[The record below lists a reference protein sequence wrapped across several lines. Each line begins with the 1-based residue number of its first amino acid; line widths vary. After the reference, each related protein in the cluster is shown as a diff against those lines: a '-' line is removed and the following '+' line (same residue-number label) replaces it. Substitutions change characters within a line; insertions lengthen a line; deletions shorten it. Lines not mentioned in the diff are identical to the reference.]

1 MRRWR
6 WVAAGVATV
15 ALFAVATW
23 LVFVTVEP
31 AEDADGA
38 IGAAVN
44 VVDGDDPN
52 AGTWASCDYAPDA
65 GVFLLRVRYECVV
78 RSCSLELARL
88 ELIDRLTDDDWTYEV
103 KRSRLPPE
111 LVGRSGTTRPLPST
125 TITKDKVDRSNCGE
139 EPLP

>member
-6 WVAAGVATV
+6 WIAAGVATIV
-15 ALFAVATW
+15 LLAVTTW
-23 LVFVTVEP
+23 LVFVTAEL
-31 AEDADGA
+31 AEDVDGA

-78 RSCSLELARL
+78 RSCRLELARL
-88 ELIDRLTDDDWTYEV
+88 ELVDRLTDDDWTYEV
-103 KRSRLPPE
+103 KSSRLPPE
-111 LVGRSGTTRPLPST
+111 LVGRSGRTRPVPST
-125 TITKDKVDRSNCGE
+125 RISERDVRGDCAGAE
-139 EPLP
+139 